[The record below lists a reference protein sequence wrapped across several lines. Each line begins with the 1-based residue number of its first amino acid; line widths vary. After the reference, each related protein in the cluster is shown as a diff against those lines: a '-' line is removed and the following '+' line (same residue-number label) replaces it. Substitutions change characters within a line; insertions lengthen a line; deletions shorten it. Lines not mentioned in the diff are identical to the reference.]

1 MSYIPMTSYDTA
13 DEAVRR
19 EYDDQI
25 AKHGRITNMKR
36 TLLHNV
42 PSFKAYMEWYT
53 LYDELKPILGD
64 RALQIFS
71 YAISNGNDCEIC
83 GSFFNK
89 ILRDNGDDPN
99 DLKLNETEELL
110 YTLGTAISVDPHDIP
125 DFIYTGL
132 KERFPDDVIVTI
144 FAFAGIMYA
153 TNLFNTVCKVDLD
166 EVLYDYNIMKKK
178 EEKHNG

>member
-1 MSYIPMTSYDTA
+1 MAYIPMTDYENSSP
-13 DEAVRR
+13 EVRA

-53 LYDELKPILGD
+53 LYDELVPVIGN

-71 YAISNGNDCEIC
+71 YVISTGNDCLVC
-83 GSFFNK
+83 GSFFTK
-89 ILRDNGDDPN
+89 ILEDNGEDPSC
-99 DLKLNETEELL
+99 LQLSETEELL
-110 YTLGTAISVDPHDIP
+110 SALGSYMVNDPHNIP
-125 DFIYTGL
+125 DEIYAKL
-132 KERFPDDVIVTI
+132 KELYSDDVIVTL
-144 FAFAGIMYA
+144 FAFGGLMYA

-166 EVLYDYNIMKKK
+166 DILNEHRFDKYKG
-178 EEKHNG
+178 E

>member
-1 MSYIPMTSYDTA
+1 MAYIPMTEYDTSS
-13 DEAVRR
+13 DEVKR

-53 LYDELKPILGD
+53 LYDELKPVLGD
-64 RALQIFS
+64 HALQVFS

-89 ILRDNGDDPN
+89 ILKDNGDDPD
-99 DLKLNETEELL
+99 DLKLTDTEELL
-110 YTLGTAISVDPHDIP
+110 YTLGTAISIDPHDIP
-125 DFIYTGL
+125 DFIYEEL
-132 KERFPDDVIVTI
+132 KERFSDEVIVTI
-144 FAFAGIMYA
+144 FAFAGIMFA

-166 EVLYDYNIMKKK
+166 DVLTDYNILKK
-178 EEKHNG
+178 EKKDNG

>member
-1 MSYIPMTSYDTA
+1 MSYIPMTEYDSA
-13 DEAVRR
+13 PEEVKR

-53 LYDELKPILGD
+53 LYDELKPVLGD

-89 ILRDNGDDPN
+89 ILRDNGEDPD

-110 YTLGTAISVDPHDIP
+110 YTLGTAISIDPHDIP
-125 DFIYTGL
+125 DFVYDGL
-132 KERFPDDVIVTI
+132 KEKFADDVIVTI

-178 EEKHNG
+178 DKDHG

>member
-1 MSYIPMTSYDTA
+1 MSYIPMTEYENASPEVKA
-13 DEAVRR
+13 

-71 YAISNGNDCEIC
+71 YVISTGNDCLIC
-83 GSFFNK
+83 GSFFTK
-89 ILRDNGDDPN
+89 ILEDNGEDPSC
-99 DLKLNETEELL
+99 LELSETEELL
-110 YTLGTAISVDPHDIP
+110 TALGSCIANDPHNIP
-125 DFIYTGL
+125 DEIYDAL
-132 KERFPDDVIVTI
+132 KAKFTDEQIVTI
-144 FAFAGIMYA
+144 FAFGGLMYA
-153 TNLFNTVCKVDLD
+153 TNLFNTICKVDLD
-166 EVLYDYNIMKKK
+166 DVLNEHKYDKYKD
-178 EEKHNG
+178 